1 MFLNGNTST
10 KDGAVSSFSIN
21 IIVVHACM
29 YAMYTSLCQLIN
41 IFGIVTNVINI
52 ICFVKQ
58 GFKDTV
64 NISLL
69 GMTNTYATFFYVSY
83 SLQEL

>member
-10 KDGAVSSFSIN
+10 KDGAVSLFSIN
-21 IIVVHACM
+21 IIVVHGCM

-69 GMTNTYATFFYVSY
+69 GMTNTYATFFYVS
-83 SLQEL
+83 